1 MGQQWKLKLQQL
13 LVRLQHAHGCS
24 VNRLDNP
31 GRTKH
36 CQFCTSLAR

>member
-13 LVRLQHAHGCS
+13 LVRLPHAQGCS

-31 GRTKH
+31 GRTNIVN
-36 CQFCTSLAR
+36 FALL